1 MKTKMNILVDDIIQK
16 LDCGEEDK
24 KELEQ
29 GYEKLEVDSE
39 EDRRND
45 EVFFEL
51 AKKRV
56 SL

>member
-1 MKTKMNILVDDIIQK
+1 MNILVDDIIQK